1 MSESRSNGNL
11 ASRTISKMR
20 LRHVNLLDEACRCGR
35 RVQLQIEGRV
45 GPEPAACLFIM
56 SVQPRRL
63 TGLIVTT
70 SAAIAWELQR
80 FINCIKAES
89 DAESIKAN
97 YYYFEYSPPKI
108 ESISSLLLNN
118 RNKMLGSV
126 HTGLQASLFYCTG
139 HRGTG
144 P

>member
-1 MSESRSNGNL
+1 MAAECNY
-11 ASRTISKMR
+11 R
-20 LRHVNLLDEACRCGR
+20 LRE
-35 RVQLQIEGRV
+35 RV

-70 SAAIAWELQR
+70 SAAIAWELQG

-97 YYYFEYSPPKI
+97 YYYFAHSPLKI

-118 RNKMLGSV
+118 RNKKMGSV